1 MNTIITGILLV
12 MDNGDRVRIKT
23 RKEIFIPIDD
33 YRKEVKEINGADK
46 VFFNIEEIPAQ
57 DN

>member
-23 RKEIFIPIDD
+23 RKEINIPIDD
-33 YRKEVKEINGADK
+33 YRREVKQFNGADK
-46 VFFNIEEIPAQ
+46 VFFNIEEIP
-57 DN
+57 DEDK